1 MQKLIYSRYILVA
14 RPWALEDEQ
23 NDAQIGVTKDWLM
36 SLPKLL
42 GIEGLK
48 I

>member
-1 MQKLIYSRYILVA
+1 MQKLINSRNILVA
-14 RPWALEDEQ
+14 RPWTLEDAQ

-36 SLPKLL
+36 SFPKLL